1 MTETAPE
8 AQPAP
13 EPGCGPAIL
22 DAASILLVDNVAS
35 VPRVL
40 MGLRQASN
48 VFLPGKWVFPGGRL
62 EAADAEARCAGDLD
76 PGDAYALLQRVLPS
90 PPQQALARA
99 LAHAAVRELFE
110 ETGHALAH
118 QDGSGEP
125 HAPAGSV
132 SQPWGRHGLTPC
144 ITPLRFIARAI
155 TPPGRTRRY
164 DTRFFIARRAEV
176 IEHAA
181 TADGEFADLN
191 WFTIEQAQGLDL
203 PDITRRILT
212 DLDMLLKSAQNP
224 HAVPFY
230 YEQDGTYRRDLIARS
245 AEPA

>member
-13 EPGCGPAIL
+13 EAGSGPKIL
-22 DAASILLVDNVAS
+22 DAASILLVDSVAS

-62 EAADAEARCAGDLD
+62 EAADAGARCAGDLD
-76 PGDAYALLQRVLPS
+76 PGDAHALVQRVLPS
-90 PPQQALARA
+90 TPQKALARA
-99 LAHAAVRELFE
+99 LAYAAVRELFE
-110 ETGHALAH
+110 ETGHALA
-118 QDGSGEP
+118 QRDGSGEL
-125 HAPAGSV
+125 HAPEGRFSH
-132 SQPWGRHGLTPC
+132 PWVRHGLTPC
-144 ITPLRFIARAI
+144 IAPLRFIARAI

-176 IEHAA
+176 IEHAG

-191 WFTIEQAQGLDL
+191 WFTIEQAQSLDL
-203 PDITRRILT
+203 PNITRRILT
-212 DLDMLLKSAQNP
+212 DLDVLLKRGQNP

-230 YEQDGTYRRDLIARS
+230 YEQDGTDRRDLIARS
-245 AEPA
+245 AAPA